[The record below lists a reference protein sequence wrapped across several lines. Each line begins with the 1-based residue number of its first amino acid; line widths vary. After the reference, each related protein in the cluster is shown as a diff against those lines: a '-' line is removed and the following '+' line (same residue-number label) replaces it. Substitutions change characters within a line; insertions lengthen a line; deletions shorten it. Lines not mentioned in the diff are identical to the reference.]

1 MRGKTIQQYLTCKFN
16 HNNKA
21 LSSSKL
27 GLARDETQQGIA
39 QNMKKQQKFKNI
51 KSHNMLGCTAECD

>member
-1 MRGKTIQQYLTCKFN
+1 MCKFN

-27 GLARDETQQGIA
+27 GLVRDEIQQGMA
-39 QNMKKQQKFKNI
+39 YNMKKQQFKI
-51 KSHNMLGCTAECD
+51 KNHNMLGCTAECD

>member
-1 MRGKTIQQYLTCKFN
+1 MRGKTIQQYLTSKFN

-27 GLARDETQQGIA
+27 GLARDEIQQGMTY
-39 QNMKKQQKFKNI
+39 NMKKQQFKI
-51 KSHNMLGCTAECD
+51 KNHNMLGCTAECD